1 MPNSRQG
8 SYVYWRCIASEYNKH
23 EDLEVLVFESEDA
36 CHNTQLMT
44 EHLYQ
49 GGYGGARSVVVASAI
64 FSSMS
69 VE

>member
-1 MPNSRQG
+1 MPNSRQR
-8 SYVYWRCIASEYNKH
+8 SYVCWRCIAPEYNKH

-36 CHNTQLMT
+36 FHNTQLMT

-49 GGYGGARSVVVASAI
+49 GGYGRARSVVVASAI